1 MSKQITIKLF
11 IILIIVAIIS
21 VTAFF
26 VDVNMVI
33 SNKKPMFS
41 VQKSVYEDGGTI
53 EYVGLFYKIFDYK
66 ITNGKNKIEFGTW
79 FSNYNAN

>member
-1 MSKQITIKLF
+1 
-11 IILIIVAIIS
+11 
-21 VTAFF
+21 
-26 VDVNMVI
+26 MVI

-41 VQKSVYEDGGTI
+41 VQKSVYEDGETI

>member
-1 MSKQITIKLF
+1 MSKETTIKLF

-41 VQKSVYEDGGTI
+41 VQKSVY
-53 EYVGLFYKIFDYK
+53 
-66 ITNGKNKIEFGTW
+66 
-79 FSNYNAN
+79 